1 MTPSGATPASAGGA
15 AAHTVADARR
25 AWTAKFRANGI
36 DTPELDARLLVG
48 HALSLDHARLAA
60 SDRRLLAADET
71 NTIAAL
77 AERRLA
83 HEPVA
88 RIIGV
93 KEFWS
98 LQFRVDAATLVP
110 RPETETVVQ
119 AALAAIERGGPRS
132 RDLRILD
139 IGTGS
144 GAILLALLTEL
155 PNAFGV
161 GSDVSL
167 PALAVAAD
175 NARRLGLSRAAF
187 VACDMAAALSG
198 PFDLIVSNP
207 PYIASGDIA
216 TLPPDVCLFDPRLAL
231 DGGADGIDGYR
242 EIAAHAPALLTPGG
256 SLIVELGAGQAEKV
270 AVLFA
275 DGGLVPSPPQP
286 DLSGRPRVLV
296 AEKAGHKDGISVE
309 AREAVDPAKRQS
321 GVQQK
326 TLGMSFGT
334 D

>member
-1 MTPSGATPASAGGA
+1 MPPSGATLATAGA
-15 AAHTVADARR
+15 AAARTVADARR
-25 AWTAKFRANGI
+25 ALTASFRANGL

-48 HALSLDHARLAA
+48 HVLSLDHARLAA
-60 SDRRLLAADET
+60 SDRRLLDTDET
-71 NTIAAL
+71 NAIAAM
-77 AERRLA
+77 AARRLA

-88 RIIGV
+88 RIIGF

-98 LQFRVDAATLVP
+98 LQFGIDAATLVP
-110 RPETETVVQ
+110 RPETETVVE
-119 AALAAIERGGPRS
+119 AALAAIENGGPRS

-167 PALAVAAD
+167 SALAVARD
-175 NARRLGLSRAAF
+175 NARRFGLSRAAF
-187 VACDMAAALSG
+187 LACHMAAALCG

-216 TLPPDVCLFDPRLAL
+216 ALPPEVRLFDPKLAL
-231 DGGADGIDGYR
+231 DGGADGLDGYR
-242 EIAAHAPALLTPGG
+242 DIAASGPSLLKPGG

-270 AVLFA
+270 AALFA
-275 DGGLVPSPPQP
+275 SGGLAPAPPRP
-286 DLSGRPRVLV
+286 DLSNLPRALV
-296 AEKAGHKDGISVE
+296 GEK
-309 AREAVDPAKRQS
+309 PAI
-321 GVQQK
+321 
-326 TLGMSFGT
+326 
-334 D
+334 